1 MRNSNYNFY
10 NNYTSRNQNNK
21 IQIKSNIS
29 IYSGVHSSVSNGFLW
44 NNTTILSGG
53 SLTVSNDGQASGI
66 QLEGGTLSIL
76 QGGYTNG
83 TVFGISG
90 GTVELGDGVTMQ
102 GVASNTVKN
111 GGILIVQN
119 GATLLDGSAGSNG
132 SIVVQDGGLVSGT
145 QVNGGTLDVYGGGTT
160 SNTSFGSDGHGGHLI
175 LENGA
180 EWDGDYSRTIP
191 SGGSVTV
198 KSGAELDNGV
208 IGSGVTL
215 TVSNGGLI
223 STTDLQG
230 GTLVLH
236 NGAQTA
242 DTSFGSAGHGGHLVL
257 TDSAQWS
264 GDNSY
269 AVPAGGSISVESG
282 AVLDHETIGSGV
294 TLTVSSGGQIGPSG
308 VTISSGGTAI
318 LDGTSTGGTVT
329 LADSGAHLVI
339 SGMTMPANTISGF
352 GDGTQIDLASIP
364 ADSITSVTTSG
375 NILSVHTTDKTYS
388 LTVANVGNFGTR
400 LVSDGHGGTYYEACY
415 CADTLIL
422 TDKGERPV
430 QDLQPGDHVIAF
442 TDHGKETR
450 EIVWAGHKQAQVR
463 AHLPLT
469 EAGYPVRIV
478 QNALQEGVPHKDMLI
493 TPEHCLFMEGAFIP
507 VRMLVNGRSI
517 FFDTSV
523 TDYTY
528 YHIETDRHSVIQA
541 DGALSESF
549 LNTGNK
555 AQFAGLTGCVRVLY
569 ETARCWANDAAA
581 TLETGRL
588 VVEPIYQALAIRA
601 EKQAFPL
608 HTQPVTLTDEAD
620 LHLETASGL
629 RINPQS
635 QTNGRMRFM
644 LPAQMTDI
652 RLVSRAGSP
661 AETVGP
667 FVDDRRQLGVCVGQ
681 ITLIMGNNRQ
691 TVTTHLE
698 ADHLPGWHAK
708 EDGPARWTDGNA
720 LLPLGV
726 TGQLCLQALDIEI
739 LSTGR
744 YPVTQPEFMTRTR
757 RA

>member
-1 MRNSNYNFY
+1 MKNTDYDFSNDYDFPYLTNRSQVK
-10 NNYTSRNQNNK
+10 NNT
-21 IQIKSNIS
+21 S
-29 IYSGVHSSVSNGFLW
+29 IYSGVHSSVNNGYIW
-44 NNTTILSGG
+44 SNTTILSGG
-53 SLTVSNDGQASGI
+53 SLTVSNGGRASGTD
-66 QLEGGTLSIL
+66 LEGGTLSIL
-76 QGGYTNG
+76 KGGYTDG
-83 TVFGISG
+83 TVFGTSG
-90 GTVELGDGVTMQ
+90 GTVELGSGVTMQ
-102 GVASNTVKN
+102 GVTSNTVKN
-111 GGILIVQN
+111 GGVLIVQN
-119 GATLLDGSAGSNG
+119 GATLLNGYADPNG
-132 SIVVQDGGLVSGT
+132 SIVVQSGGLVSGT

-160 SNTSFGSDGHGGHLI
+160 SNTSFGSDGQGGHLI
-175 LENGA
+175 LESGA
-180 EWDGDYSRTIP
+180 EWDGNYSRAIP
-191 SGGSVTV
+191 SGGTVTV
-198 KSGAELDNGV
+198 KDGAELDNGV
-208 IGSGVTL
+208 IGSGVSL
-215 TVSNGGLI
+215 TVSSGGTI

-236 NGAQTA
+236 SGAQTA
-242 DTSFGSAGHGGHLVL
+242 YTSFGSAGHGGHLVL

-264 GDNSY
+264 GDRSY

-294 TLTVSSGGQIGPSG
+294 TLTVSSGGQIGTSG

-339 SGMTMPANTISGF
+339 SGLTMPSNTISGF

-375 NILSVHTTDKTYS
+375 NLLSIHTVDKTYS
-388 LTVANVGNFGTR
+388 LTVANVGNFGSN
-400 LVSDGHGGTYYEACY
+400 LVSDGNGGTYYEACY

-442 TDHGKETR
+442 TDHGEEPR
-450 EIVWAGHKQAQVR
+450 EIVWVGQQQAKVR
-463 AHLPLT
+463 PHLPLS
-469 EAGYPVRIV
+469 EAGYPVRV
-478 QNALQEGVPHKDMLI
+478 LKNALQDGVPHKDMLI
-493 TPEHCLFMEGAFIP
+493 TPEHCLFIDGAFTP

-528 YHIETDRHSVIQA
+528 YHIETGQHSVIQA

-555 AQFAGLTGCVRVLY
+555 TQFAGLTGGVRVLH
-569 ETARCWANDAAA
+569 ETARSWTNDAAA
-581 TLETGRL
+581 ALETDRD
-588 VVEPIYQALAIRA
+588 VVEPIYQALAARAA
-601 EKQAFPL
+601 EKAIPL
-608 HTQPVTLTDEAD
+608 NTQPVTFTDDPD

-629 RINPQS
+629 RINPQHQS
-635 QTNGRMRFM
+635 KGRMRFM
-644 LPAQMTDI
+644 LPAQMTDV
-652 RLVSRAGSP
+652 RLVSRAASP

-681 ITLIMGNNRQ
+681 MTLITGNKRQ
-691 TVTTHLE
+691 TITSHLE
-698 ADHLPGWHAK
+698 ADRLPGWHEK
-708 EDGPARWTDGNA
+708 EKGPARWTDGSA

-726 TGQLCLQALDIEI
+726 TGQVCFQALDIEI

-744 YPVTQPEFMTRTR
+744 YLITQPASTTT
-757 RA
+757 AQSA